1 MEIGYLNGAPFHFIS
16 TPLSS
21 GLRSF
26 SWGVCSDFLFL
37 CMYCLPLRFSLYM
50 WFIATW
56 IWCLGL
62 RLCFYLLFQY
72 LFCLGFSE
80 PLNLWFDAFHCV
92 WKFLSNIFIHIC
104 STTFSFSSS
113 RIPITYKLDNFIF
126 FTDTEFSVLP
136 PTLIS
141 YWVLVWVISID
152 WSWRSLILFLT
163 KLSQLMSME
172 AFFISVT
179 VLIIPRT
186 SGYSFFFC

>member
-1 MEIGYLNGAPFHFIS
+1 
-16 TPLSS
+16 
-21 GLRSF
+21 
-26 SWGVCSDFLFL
+26 
-37 CMYCLPLRFSLYM
+37 M

-62 RLCFYLLFQY
+62 CLCFYLLFFQY

-80 PLNLWFDAFHCV
+80 PLNLWFDAFHCF
-92 WKFLSNIFIHIC
+92 WKFLSITYIHIC
-104 STTFSFSSS
+104 STAFSLSSS

-126 FTDTEFSVLP
+126 FTDIECSVLP

-141 YWVLVWVISID
+141 YCVLVWVISID
-152 WSWRSLILFLT
+152 LSWRSLILFLT

-179 VLIIPRT
+179 RLIIPRI
-186 SGYSFFFC
+186 SSYSFFFYWGIIDT